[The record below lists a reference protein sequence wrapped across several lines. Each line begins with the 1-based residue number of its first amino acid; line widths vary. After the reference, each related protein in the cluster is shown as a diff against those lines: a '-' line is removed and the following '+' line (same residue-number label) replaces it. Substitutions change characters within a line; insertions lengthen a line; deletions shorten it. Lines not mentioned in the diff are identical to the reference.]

1 MLFTL
6 FYLLFATYLPFLLDF
21 GQWVSCRL
29 YVTGAPTAAGARLEK
44 EPSSFTGNH
53 LQLQTL
59 DLNHS
64 MLNIPIKY
72 DIDKHLPAIP
82 SKDLHQKLSCENFL
96 LLLIFSNSGPAKSS
110 LRAEAA
116 VVQFNDSSF

>member
-1 MLFTL
+1 MGVLQVVCNRSP
-6 FYLLFATYLPFLLDF
+6 A
-21 GQWVSCRL
+21 
-29 YVTGAPTAAGARLEK
+29 AAGARLEK